1 MTVTTTQTMLT
12 NVVYGQASGNYDGS
26 SQLFYSNAVP
36 AANYYA
42 GNGSIQTLFYNLSNF
57 VGTITIEATLN
68 DLPDQAQW
76 VDISERGD
84 GSSPDSG
91 YTSSTVQGNFSW
103 LRARVDAFDGG
114 TITSVTAVY
123 Q

>member
-57 VGTITIEATLN
+57 VGIITIEATLN

-76 VDISERGD
+76 FDISERGD
-84 GSSPDSG
+84 GVTPDSG
-91 YTSSTVQGNFSW
+91 YTSATVQGNFAW
-103 LRARVDAFDGG
+103 LRARVAEFDGG
-114 TITSVTAVY
+114 TITAVTAVY
-123 Q
+123 

>member
-1 MTVTTTQTMLT
+1 MTTFNTVTMLN
-12 NVVYGQASGNYDGS
+12 NVEYGSASGNYDGS

-42 GNGSIQTLFYNLSNF
+42 GNGSVQTLRYVLVGF
-57 VGTITIEATLN
+57 VGTITIQATLN

-84 GSSPDSG
+84 GVTPDSG
-91 YTSSTVQGNFSW
+91 ISGSTVTGNFSW
-103 LRARVDAFDGG
+103 LRARVEAFDAG
-114 TITSVTAVY
+114 TIESVTVSY
-123 Q
+123 

>member
-1 MTVTTTQTMLT
+1 MTTFNTVPILE
-12 NVVYGQASGNYDGS
+12 NVVYGSASGNYDGS

-42 GNGSIQTLFYNLSNF
+42 GNGSIQTLRYVLVGFM
-57 VGTITIEATLN
+57 GTITIQATLN

-84 GSSPDSG
+84 GVTPDSG
-91 YTSSTVQGNFSW
+91 ITGSTVTGNFSW
-103 LRARVDAFDGG
+103 IRARVEGFDAG
-114 TITSVTAVY
+114 TIESVTVSY
-123 Q
+123 

>member
-1 MTVTTTQTMLT
+1 MTTFNTVPILE
-12 NVVYGQASGNYDGS
+12 NVVYGSASGNYDGS

-42 GNGSIQTLFYNLSNF
+42 GNGSIQTLRYVLVGF
-57 VGTITIEATLN
+57 VGTITLQATLN

-84 GSSPDSG
+84 GITPYSG
-91 YTSSTVQGNFSW
+91 ITGSTVTGNFSW
-103 LRARVDAFDGG
+103 IRARVEAFDAG
-114 TITSVTAVY
+114 TIESVSVSY
-123 Q
+123 